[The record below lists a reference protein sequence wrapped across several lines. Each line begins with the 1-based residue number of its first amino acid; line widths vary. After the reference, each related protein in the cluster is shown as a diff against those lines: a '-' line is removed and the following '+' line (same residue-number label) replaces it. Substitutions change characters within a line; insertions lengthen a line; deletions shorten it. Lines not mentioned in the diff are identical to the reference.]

1 MAQPEPSSLQ
11 QSSLQQSSLQQSSLQ
26 QSSLQQSSLQPSS
39 LTTLASRRLGV
50 DIPGAVA
57 KSLGILRDAGV
68 EIVADQLRITG
79 GIVFR
84 VDANGFIHAI
94 LTVYAGIGDV
104 RIVVSNTRIW
114 NLHLTRSR
122 DWVDVLER
130 GASEDLAAI
139 DGRAFYLTREGGFVV
154 LSVPIEMAPG
164 LEIGIR
170 LPYEEGVKI
179 VQAIIDILVKHGR

>member
-1 MAQPEPSSLQ
+1 MDRGG
-11 QSSLQQSSLQQSSLQ
+11 QSSLQPIL
-26 QSSLQQSSLQPSS
+26 LQPSS
-39 LTTLASRRLGV
+39 LTILASRRLGV

-57 KSLGILRDAGV
+57 QSLGILRNGGA
-68 EIVADQLRITG
+68 EIVADQLQMTG
-79 GIVFR
+79 VIVFEGR
-84 VDANGFIHAI
+84 IDAI

-130 GASEDLAAI
+130 GASNRLVGMDWSWSI
-139 DGRAFYLTREGGFVV
+139 SLTREGGFMVNFSATAA
-154 LSVPIEMAPG
+154 LGLGTSVC
-164 LEIGIR
+164 

-179 VQAIIDILVKHGR
+179 VQAIIDILVKYGL